1 MTFVP
6 VLAVLRLI
14 IILVRNTEM
23 LIEGE
28 TENQQ
33 EWAAALGLLEQDL
46 ERLSSYY
53 QVDGFISIFKT
64 ITISIIVIVITV
76 IPRRMRAGSG
86 A

>member
-1 MTFVP
+1 MI
-6 VLAVLRLI
+6 L
-14 IILVRNTEM
+14 LVRNTEM

-28 TENQQ
+28 TENQH

-53 QVDGFISIFKT
+53 QVDVVISIFKT
-64 ITISIIVIVITV
+64 RTIIMVVITV
-76 IPRRMRAGSG
+76 IPRRTRAGSG

>member
-1 MTFVP
+1 
-6 VLAVLRLI
+6 
-14 IILVRNTEM
+14 M

-28 TENQQ
+28 TENQH

-53 QVDGFISIFKT
+53 QVDVVISIFKT
-64 ITISIIVIVITV
+64 RTIIIIMVVITV
-76 IPRRMRAGSG
+76 IPRRTRAGSG

>member
-1 MTFVP
+1 M
-6 VLAVLRLI
+6 

-28 TENQQ
+28 TENQH

-53 QVDGFISIFKT
+53 QVDVVISIFKT
-64 ITISIIVIVITV
+64 RTIIIIMVVITV
-76 IPRRMRAGSG
+76 IPRRTRAGSG

>member
-1 MTFVP
+1 M
-6 VLAVLRLI
+6 

-53 QVDGFISIFKT
+53 QVDVVISIFKT
-64 ITISIIVIVITV
+64 RTIIIIMVVITV
-76 IPRRMRAGSG
+76 IPRRTRAGS
-86 A
+86 AA